1 MAGDQEL
8 LRSSRN
14 PRHEGALRRSP
25 TLSALCRPCITDL
38 LVLACPFGCA
48 GMEHG
53 AVLGIIIQSA
63 HALDCIAQF
72 AGLRLH
78 LVHGMS
84 TAAMGS
90 APLPLLEAAARWL
103 GGQEMGPGLRHG
115 RHGCQGAATTPRR
128 RPPPA
133 ASDDE
138 GAPRARSI
146 FDAIGCPVAG
156 QNAGCMMVWTEGH
169 ATWRALELW
178 RELWRP

>member
-8 LRSSRN
+8 LRVSRN

-25 TLSALCRPCITDL
+25 TVSALCRPCITDL

-63 HALDCIAQF
+63 HALDGIAQF

-90 APLPLLEAAARWL
+90 APLPLLEAAARWF

-115 RHGCQGAATTPRR
+115 RHGCQGQLQHQGGGRHRLRATTR
-128 RPPPA
+128 A
-133 ASDDE
+133 L
-138 GAPRARSI
+138 RARVRFSMRS
-146 FDAIGCPVAG
+146 GVLWPVKMLA
-156 QNAGCMMVWTEGH
+156 A
-169 ATWRALELW
+169 
-178 RELWRP
+178 